1 MIDRKQERSD
11 KFNRKKKFKRK
22 GEAPP
27 RKRKENGISLRQ
39 RMQISE

>member
-1 MIDRKQERSD
+1 MIDRKQERTN

-27 RKRKENGISLRQ
+27 RKKPIKQMIKEES
-39 RMQISE
+39 